1 MRVNKH
7 NNFVYLTISLVV
19 MLLASSMLELLP
31 RGLAGSALQLVT
43 LITLIVCY
51 LSLNFGPLWR
61 RFIGLIVVLL
71 IVSSALREGFDWRQ
85 SGLMDLLTMLLFF
98 TVAAYVSARQVLLT
112 GVIDGNKI
120 VGSIAIF
127 LLLGLVWSMLYL
139 ITLEFSATAFVGM
152 EPLRWVDN
160 FSSAT
165 YFSYVTLTTLGYG
178 DISPAQP
185 VSRVLVYLEAIV
197 GVFYMA
203 IVVASLVG
211 AKAGA
216 KQQHE

>member
-7 NNFVYLTISLVV
+7 NNFVYLTLSLVV
-19 MLLASSMLELLP
+19 MLLASSMIELLP
-31 RGLAGSALQLVT
+31 QGLVDSALQLVS
-43 LITLIVCY
+43 LLMLMVCY

-71 IVSSALREGFDWRQ
+71 IVSSALREGFDWSQ

-112 GVIDGNKI
+112 GAIDGNKI

-127 LLLGLVWSMLYL
+127 LLLGLVWAMLYL
-139 ITLEFSATAFVGM
+139 ITLEFSSMAFVGI
-152 EPLRWVDN
+152 EPGRWVDN
-160 FSSAT
+160 FSSVT

-216 KQQHE
+216 KQ